1 MRIASFDIG
10 FRNLSLAIE
19 TISNKSIKE
28 LARKYNL
35 LNKKDKIIER
45 HEHSPILQALLTD
58 FYKGGKTDLLELI
71 DLNRGQTCGLVIST
85 RKHLDEYLSSRKK
98 ILEKCSTII
107 IEQQFKT
114 GQACNF
120 DAILLGEA
128 VFSWCCFNLSVQVE
142 YVPSRYKTSLM
153 GMCRTVIETRENGL
167 RTVRDIVKKDRKKWS
182 VVKVREIFTIRNDN
196 AMLELLGS
204 HKKKDDLSDVILQAQ
219 SWVLKNY
226 IM

>member
-10 FRNLSLAIE
+10 YRNLSLAIE
-19 TISNKSIKE
+19 TVSNKSIKE
-28 LARKYNL
+28 LARKYGL

-45 HEHSPILQALLTD
+45 HEHSPVLQSLLND
-58 FYKGGKTDLLELI
+58 FYKEGKTELLELT

-85 RKHLDEYLSSRKK
+85 RQHLNEYLSSRKSQ
-98 ILEKCSTII
+98 LEKCSTII

-128 VFSWCCFNLSVQVE
+128 VFSWCCYNLTVPVE
-142 YVPSRYKTSLM
+142 YVPSRYKTSLL
-153 GMCRTVIETRENGL
+153 GMCRTIIETRENGL

-182 VVKVREIFTIRNDN
+182 VSKVMEIFALRNDEE
-196 AMLELLGS
+196 MLRVLS
-204 HKKKDDLSDVILQAQ
+204 SQKKKDDLSDVVLQAL

-226 IM
+226 VM